1 MLTLQRFVL
10 LPSSWR
16 DLQDNYSHHLLYL
29 QLRQDCIEGTYR
41 ADVSVQLAMAATAIH
56 AEFGNYSQEVHG
68 TGPYFLPLHYLPDH
82 VRTLLGEREAREMLE
97 KFHKT
102 KVSEDLA
109 GAERSFCQQII
120 SQRDYGH
127 FFYTGRQNKKAD
139 SPSLHFAIHSSG
151 VYFFEISRNVFK
163 PAKQMQSFGWKNIKE
178 IQYSNNKMQF
188 TLLEN
193 GGAKVKIYLNEN
205 KAKQIFDITESY
217 HKQYLLKLEQGS
229 EQLNK
234 SNKQDTFRDFC
245 RKVKRYTMESTV
257 AGKKVTKKRLSLP
270 SSGRVGS
277 VKRSC
282 STVTSREREEA
293 GPRVTI
299 RRLAHYTSM
308 AGNNRL
314 ESEQD
319 LAGDNEAQYR

>member
-1 MLTLQRFVL
+1 ML
-10 LPSSWR
+10 PESPEE
-16 DLQDNYSHHLLYL
+16 LQDSYSQHLLYL
-29 QLRQDCIEGTYR
+29 QLRQDCIDGVYR
-41 ADVSVQLAMAATAIH
+41 ADVGLHLATAAIAIH
-56 AEFGNYSQEVHG
+56 SEFGNYSEEVHG

-102 KVSEDLA
+102 KETEDLT
-109 GAERSFCQQII
+109 GAEKSFCKKIMI
-120 SQRDYGH
+120 LRDYGH
-127 FFYTGRQNKKAD
+127 FFYTGRQNKKPD

-178 IQYSNNKMQF
+178 IQYNNNKMQF

-217 HKQYLLKLEQGS
+217 HKEYLVKLEQS
-229 EQLNK
+229 CDQIK
-234 SNKQDTFRDFC
+234 TNKQDTFRDFC
-245 RKVKRYTMESTV
+245 RKVKRYTKETTV

-270 SSGRVGS
+270 SSGRSVS

-282 STVTSREREEA
+282 STVTSREVREVEEA
-293 GPRVTI
+293 GPRVTV

-308 AGNNRL
+308 AGNNKV
-314 ESEQD
+314 ENCQEQ
-319 LAGDNEAQYR
+319 EMEKEKEKQYR

>member
-1 MLTLQRFVL
+1 M
-10 LPSSWR
+10 P
-16 DLQDNYSHHLLYL
+16 
-29 QLRQDCIEGTYR
+29 
-41 ADVSVQLAMAATAIH
+41 
-56 AEFGNYSQEVHG
+56 
-68 TGPYFLPLHYLPDH
+68 
-82 VRTLLGEREAREMLE
+82 
-97 KFHKT
+97 
-102 KVSEDLA
+102 
-109 GAERSFCQQII
+109 
-120 SQRDYGH
+120 
-127 FFYTGRQNKKAD
+127 
-139 SPSLHFAIHSSG
+139 
-151 VYFFEISRNVFK
+151 
-163 PAKQMQSFGWKNIKE
+163 
-178 IQYSNNKMQF
+178 
-188 TLLEN
+188 
-193 GGAKVKIYLNEN
+193 
-205 KAKQIFDITESY
+205 
-217 HKQYLLKLEQGS
+217 LLKLEQGS

>member
-1 MLTLQRFVL
+1 ML
-10 LPSSWR
+10 LPECGP
-16 DLQDNYSHHLLYL
+16 DLQDSYSRHLLYL
-29 QLRQDCIEGTYR
+29 QLRQDCIEGVYR
-41 ADVSVQLAMAATAIH
+41 ADVSIHLAAAATAIH
-56 AEFGNYSQEVHG
+56 AEFGNFSEEVHG
-68 TGPYFLPLHYLPDH
+68 TGPYFLPLHFLPDH

-102 KVSEDLA
+102 KETEDLA
-109 GAERSFCQQII
+109 GAEKSFCEQIMI
-120 SQRDYGH
+120 LRDYGH
-127 FFYTGRQNKKAD
+127 FFYTGRQNKKPD

-193 GGAKVKIYLNEN
+193 GGTKVKIYLNEN

-217 HKQYLLKLEQGS
+217 HKQYLVKLEQS
-229 EQLNK
+229 CDQLNK
-234 SNKQDTFRDFC
+234 TNKQDTFRDFC
-245 RKVKRYTMESTV
+245 RKVKRYTKETTV

-270 SSGRVGS
+270 SSGRVVS

-282 STVTSREREEA
+282 STVTSREVREGEE
-293 GPRVTI
+293 GPRVTV

-308 AGNNRL
+308 AGNNKL
-314 ESEQD
+314 DNGTDTHSQDSEKH
-319 LAGDNEAQYR
+319 YR